1 MWAKNHLHL
10 PEFLTALASV
20 QPMNTGLNG
29 VIRHVG
35 NALLK
40 MVLKDSYLHSQHS
53 SSFFPLFPEDRELV
67 ACLFSVSS

>member
-29 VIRHVG
+29 GSEDVG

-40 MVLKDSYLHSQHS
+40 MVLSIFLPAFPSTL
-53 SSFFPLFPEDRELV
+53 SSFFP
-67 ACLFSVSS
+67 FSLRTES